1 MTFQSWIASS
11 RNRLDIV
18 AGLVDG
24 ILNALTLA
32 AGKLLKGGGADLSL
46 VVRVAT
52 ATALTTVF
60 VFFMAHYAEER
71 AELARA
77 EKQLNLTSHGKLAAS
92 RLGRRALLE
101 ALGGALL
108 ASASGLGGAV
118 LSLTLCIWFPEP
130 RWLGLLGDILLLGVL
145 GTVLAKSFHGSAL
158 FWALAI
164 MAGGAVLTFVGV
176 KIDVAG

>member
-1 MTFQSWIASS
+1 MILPSWLTNP

-32 AGKLLKGGGADLSL
+32 AGRLLKGGGADMMLIA
-46 VVRVAT
+46 RVGT

-77 EKQLNLTSHGKLAAS
+77 ERQLNLTSHGKLATS

-101 ALGGALL
+101 ALSGALI
-108 ASASGLGGAV
+108 AAACGLIGAT
-118 LSLTLCIWFPEP
+118 LSLLLCFWLSDP
-130 RWLGLLGDILLLGVL
+130 RWLGLAAVLVLLGLL
-145 GTVLAKSFHGSAL
+145 GALLARSFHGSAL
-158 FWALAI
+158 FWAAALVI
-164 MAGGAVLTFVGV
+164 GGAALTYVGV
-176 KIDVAG
+176 LIDITG